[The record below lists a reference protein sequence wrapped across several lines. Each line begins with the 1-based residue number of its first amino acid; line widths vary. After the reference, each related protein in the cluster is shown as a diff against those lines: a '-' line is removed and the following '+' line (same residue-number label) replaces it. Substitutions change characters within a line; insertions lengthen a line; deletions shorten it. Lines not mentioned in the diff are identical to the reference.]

1 MASIISLI
9 TSYIT
14 NLTLEPAN
22 AIRVFGFDLVQGS
35 KIQVD
40 LLMWKICHLTLNYTE
55 KVCANITD
63 DANEEIL
70 EQVQIKANNFLMV
83 SDWVG
88 GVPTFVY
95 TLFVGSLLDQ
105 YGCKPFLI
113 IPPIGLLLAVICNI
127 INYAFIEILPLE
139 FFYLENIFHL
149 FGGTPVY
156 YLGYYAYGT
165 IIAKPE
171 ERANTLA
178 RFDGFERVGSLLGV
192 AVSPLIFVH
201 MGRFGNYGLELLCV
215 IISIVYTIYLVPN
228 NDITAEKDTSN
239 FVRQFVFNPLKDM
252 LKTIFKWR
260 PNGIHWLIFIQIL
273 NYAIYCFCFEETGM
287 RYLFLQKTFHIG
299 PVEYAILNTF
309 TNVLY
314 SIGLLFVFPIIN
326 KFKFHDA
333 ALLTM
338 VNGTEFLGEMNNSI
352 KNVFLVNY
360 MCIMFSTH
368 YRTLFISIYN

>member
-1 MASIISLI
+1 MASLFSVI

-63 DANEEIL
+63 DANKEIL

-171 ERANTLA
+171 ER
-178 RFDGFERVGSLLGV
+178 ESQ
-192 AVSPLIFVH
+192 
-201 MGRFGNYGLELLCV
+201 Y
-215 IISIVYTIYLVPN
+215 
-228 NDITAEKDTSN
+228 
-239 FVRQFVFNPLKDM
+239 
-252 LKTIFKWR
+252 
-260 PNGIHWLIFIQIL
+260 
-273 NYAIYCFCFEETGM
+273 
-287 RYLFLQKTFHIG
+287 IG
-299 PVEYAILNTF
+299 QV
-309 TNVLY
+309 
-314 SIGLLFVFPIIN
+314 
-326 KFKFHDA
+326 
-333 ALLTM
+333 
-338 VNGTEFLGEMNNSI
+338 
-352 KNVFLVNY
+352 
-360 MCIMFSTH
+360 
-368 YRTLFISIYN
+368 